1 MVGAF
6 VLIPFGDK
14 KWQTKKEAFTD
25 KVIDQS
31 FFFFFFWFNLVGI
44 RVHLF
49 RLKILT
55 AKAM

>member
-31 FFFFFFWFNLVGI
+31 FFFFFLV
-44 RVHLF
+44 
-49 RLKILT
+49 
-55 AKAM
+55 